1 MYDHLRAVT
10 MIGAFFMYPD
20 PRHCRRSVGSIEGA
34 RRCAKVATR
43 PVDLPVPVK
52 ASGGVL
58 RVQGVRQ
65 CFRLCEYVS

>member
-34 RRCAKVATR
+34 RRCAKVREGCNSSSRFTR
-43 PVDLPVPVK
+43 EGLRGSIEGPRC
-52 ASGGVL
+52 SSVL
-58 RVQGVRQ
+58 SS
-65 CFRLCEYVS
+65 L